1 MEICYIYS
9 IRNILNNKRYIGSS
23 IQVLRRQR
31 AHFQELRDNK
41 HPNEKLQK
49 AYNKYKKEN
58 FIFEILEEF
67 TPLNNKERFDK
78 EQYWMDKYLS
88 FKKGYNCTS
97 NAAWNGKLA
106 IIEGDRL
113 ENMKKKVSKALKGKI
128 PKNLEEMRKKT
139 WRSIYEL
146 RNGII
151 VNEYENVKKAGE
163 ALGINYK
170 SIHKSLK
177 DKCIRPRKNPNLTW
191 KYKEKEE
198 RNSE

>member
-9 IRNILNNKRYIGSS
+9 IRNISNNKRYIGSS

-31 AHFQELRDNK
+31 SHFQELRDNK
-41 HPNEKLQK
+41 HPNEKLQR

-67 TPLNNKERFDK
+67 NISSNKERFEK
-78 EQYWMDKYLS
+78 EQYWMDKYKS
-88 FKKGYNCTS
+88 FKIGYNCTS

-106 IIEGDRL
+106 IIEGERF
-113 ENMKKKVSKALKGKI
+113 ENMKRKISQSLKGKI
-128 PKNLEEMRKKT
+128 PKNLEQMRKST
-139 WRSIYEL
+139 WRPVYEL

-163 ALGINYK
+163 ALGIDYK

-177 DKCIRPRKNPNLTW
+177 DKCIKPRKNPDLTW
-191 KYKEKEE
+191 QYKEKEGK
-198 RNSE
+198 SE